1 MNNVIV
7 FVRNQ
12 TDIVGYQA
20 GDISGASASVIQDNN
35 TVFDISKIQ
44 GYTLQNKEDGQHL
57 IFDQEKYDN
66 YIKQIEKE
74 KAIEEANNKFNEL
87 TKEKIKDD
95 ILNNASEE
103 DAYSMRYLYPEWDSN
118 GHEYKKDERLMY
130 DNKFYKVLQNHTSQ
144 LDWTP
149 DTAVSLYVEISDP
162 NVEYPEFKQPQ
173 GAHDAYAK
181 GAKITFNSE
190 KYISLIDANVWSP
203 VDYPQGWQ
211 KVS

>member
-1 MNNVIV
+1 MHVLVYI
-7 FVRNQ
+7 RNQ

-20 GDISGASASVIQDNN
+20 GDISGLSTDVIQDGNV
-35 TVFDISKIQ
+35 TFDISKIQ
-44 GYTLQNKEDGQHL
+44 GYTLENREDGQHL

-74 KAIEEANNKFNEL
+74 KAIKEANNKFNEL
-87 TKEKIKDD
+87 NKEKIKDD

-118 GHEYKKDERLMY
+118 GHEYKKDEKLMY
-130 DNKFYKVLQNHTSQ
+130 DDKFYKVLQNHISQ
-144 LDWTP
+144 SDWTP

-173 GAHDAYAK
+173 GAHDAYMK
-181 GAKITFNSE
+181 GDKITFNSE
-190 KYISLIDANVWSP
+190 KYESLIDNNVWSP
-203 VDYPQGWQ
+203 TDYPAGWQ

>member
-44 GYTLQNKEDGQHL
+44 GYTLENREDGQHL

-95 ILNNASEE
+95 ILNNASEK

-118 GHEYKKDERLMY
+118 GVEYKKDQRLIY
-130 DNKFYKVLQNHTSQ
+130 NDKFYKVLQNHTSQ
-144 LDWTP
+144 ADWAP
-149 DTAVSLYVEISDP
+149 DVANSLYVEISDP
-162 NVEYPEFKQPQ
+162 SVEYPEFKQPT

-203 VDYPQGWQ
+203 TDYPAGWQ